1 MRVDDSVAVDLERSE
16 RSAWGLVVLYSLL
29 CAATQ
34 MLWLTYAAITTG
46 AAKRYGVSVGAVGWL
61 AEIFPLLY
69 VVLAIPAG
77 ALLDRWFRPSL
88 AAGGALVAVGG
99 LVRLGGLTF
108 AWALAGQLLIALA
121 QPVVMSAIGKL
132 AREYLPVGSR
142 AAGIAVG
149 SRR

>member
-1 MRVDDSVAVDLERSE
+1 MRIDDVAEVARERPDGAERS
-16 RSAWGLVVLYSLL
+16 RATGGSSRPGWGVVVVYALL
-29 CAATQ
+29 AAATQ

-46 AAKRYGVSVGAVGWL
+46 AAKRYGVSVGAIGWL

-88 AAGGALVAVGG
+88 AIGGMLVAAGG

-108 AWALAGQLLIALA
+108 AWALAGQLLIAIA

-132 AREYLPVGSR
+132 SGEY
-142 AAGIAVG
+142 
-149 SRR
+149 